1 MLGAFVVKN
10 SHHAYSHGPRC
21 RHASK
26 AFFHIHAHH
35 TLSPS
40 FATSLNRLDSSPRQS
55 PNKLSDNVRLR
66 LRPQKCPYLP
76 SVACPAATRAN
87 RISAPFSTLTSS
99 NPHHPPVRVLMP
111 KVALALVEEDLR
123 SLLGLRT
130 GDQQV
135 RRVVTRTR
143 THARTTRERSEEA
156 SRPRVHPSL
165 LPDMT
170 MVPVP
175 SFPTLSTIVPGAS
188 PASLTAISTDGESP
202 LSAAANLPT
211 VANPPSQCL
220 PSHHPP
226 TFPLPLVPGPH
237 ASTAQVAVPPL
248 PVTND

>member
-1 MLGAFVVKN
+1 MRQMSF
-10 SHHAYSHGPRC
+10 SHTL
-21 RHASK
+21 
-26 AFFHIHAHH
+26 HAHH
-35 TLSPS
+35 TLKPVFRHLLKTVS
-40 FATSLNRLDSSPRQS
+40 DSSPRQS

-66 LRPQKCPYLP
+66 LRPHKCPYLP
-76 SVACPAATRAN
+76 SAACPAATRAN
-87 RISAPFSTLTSS
+87 RISALFSILTSS
-99 NPHHPPVRVLMP
+99 NPHRRPVRVLRVLMLTLT
-111 KVALALVEEDLR
+111 VALVEEDPR

-135 RRVVTRTR
+135 RRLVTRTR
-143 THARTTRERSEEA
+143 THTRTTRERSEEA

-175 SFPTLSTIVPGAS
+175 SFPTPSTVVLGAT

-211 VANPPSQCL
+211 AVNPPSQCL

-226 TFPLPLVPGPH
+226 TFPLPLAPGPH